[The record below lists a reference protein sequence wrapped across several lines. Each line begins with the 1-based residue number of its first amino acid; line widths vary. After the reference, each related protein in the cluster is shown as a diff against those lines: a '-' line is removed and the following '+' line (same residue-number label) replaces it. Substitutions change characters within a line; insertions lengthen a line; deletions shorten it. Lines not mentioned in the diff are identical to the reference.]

1 MSYLKQRFEKNTA
14 QIIRHRNSFIPQ
26 LEALDEP
33 LNYVSKHFKSY
44 LIADYEINKITV
56 IDPYMAVVDLQRLS
70 MLFGGDAKNKLEI
83 ITKFEAYKR
92 EEATKNITIE
102 TIVTGKD
109 RLVSNG
115 LFNQIIIYHSNKPM
129 HDRYFIFWKEDI
141 IHSIFSIGGSL
152 NQQFGCFIQI
162 QEISDTYLQDSV
174 IHYYQMLKDNLEAE
188 Y

>member
-1 MSYLKQRFEKNTA
+1 MSYLKERFKKNSV

-26 LEALDEP
+26 LEAKDEP
-33 LNYVSKHFKSY
+33 LIYVSKHFKHY

-56 IDPYMAVVDLQRLS
+56 IDPYMTVVDLQRLS
-70 MLFGGDAKNKLEI
+70 MLFGGDAKNNLEV

-92 EEATKNITIE
+92 EEVNKQTTIE
-102 TIVTGKD
+102 TIVTGKE

-115 LFNQIIIYHSNKPM
+115 LFNQIAIFHSNKAM
-129 HDRYFIFWKEDI
+129 HDRYFIFWKGDV

-152 NQQFGCFIQI
+152 NQDFGGFIHI

-174 IHYYQMLKDNLEAE
+174 VHYYQMLKESLEGE